1 MNSHYHWNIPSR
13 IRSQMSRE
21 YGELCVQGKTP
32 LSWASVLL
40 PQRPRH
46 SKWED
51 ADPLS
56 LLIHKRWTIPLI
68 FGGIAL
74 LADNARLA
82 CQGWG
87 FLGLSWIFW
96 ISLKAVF
103 EVVLVVKTRGRE
115 FNTFTTIYFP
125 AILRDRCFMFLRSYL
140 IGDVPWYSWKS
151 MLLWGVCVFVM
162 VTKMHPTLVVFYSQ
176 GLLRS
181 MIHGPSPSGVVGW
194 LKHLGFE
201 WFNLELGSA
210 LGILVASVLQS
221 VGMACFGVDISALH

>member
-1 MNSHYHWNIPSR
+1 MGIGVTPTATASLKMGRCRPSFAIDSQTMDHSPNIRRYCIISR
-13 IRSQMSRE
+13 QCTI
-21 YGELCVQGKTP
+21 GV
-32 LSWASVLL
+32 
-40 PQRPRH
+40 PR
-46 SKWED
+46 
-51 ADPLS
+51 L
-56 LLIHKRWTIPLI
+56 
-68 FGGIAL
+68 GV
-74 LADNARLA
+74 
-82 CQGWG
+82 
-87 FLGLSWIFW
+87 LGLSWIFW